1 MNDLALLKRTEDPR
15 TVKASLR
22 SCPPHLFLCLFVYLP
37 AFLINTILLN
47 LEKRT

>member
-1 MNDLALLKRTEDPR
+1 MNDPALLKSTADPK

-22 SCPPHLFLCLFVYLP
+22 SSPHLFLCLSVYLP
-37 AFLINTILLN
+37 AFLVNTMLLN